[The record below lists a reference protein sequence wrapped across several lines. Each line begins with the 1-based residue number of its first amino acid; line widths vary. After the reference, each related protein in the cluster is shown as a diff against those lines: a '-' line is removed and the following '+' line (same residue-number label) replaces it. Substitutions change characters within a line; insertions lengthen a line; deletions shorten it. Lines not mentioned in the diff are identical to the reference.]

1 MYSAALSGR
10 TFICTTGSKPFRMRC
25 GVRAVNVLCD
35 LEYKCGL
42 DRDLAFVLLFF
53 IWTHLSAI

>member
-1 MYSAALSGR
+1 MSSAALSGR

-42 DRDLAFVLLFF
+42 ERDLAFVSLFF
-53 IWTHLSAI
+53 IWTHL